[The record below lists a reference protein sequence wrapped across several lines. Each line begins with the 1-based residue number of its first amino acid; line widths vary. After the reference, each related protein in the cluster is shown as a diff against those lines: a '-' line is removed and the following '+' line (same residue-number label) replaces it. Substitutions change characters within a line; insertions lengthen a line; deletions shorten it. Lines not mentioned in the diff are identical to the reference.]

1 MKESVKNLF
10 EYFLEASERGPGL
23 DTEFVIINSPK
34 KKDTDTFSREI
45 ATIETT
51 VIKHAEFISSN
62 KYYKR
67 FTKYSFLDDF
77 EEQFYY
83 IPFKYHIDLSLIKD
97 PILIRIHLEY
107 ILEKLTKQYP
117 KLKLE
122 LNPENEV

>member
-1 MKESVKNLF
+1 MKGPVANLLHVESQRHIISPDVLAFDYLNNGDHSIEYKLGF
-10 EYFLEASERGPGL
+10 ESKYDP
-23 DTEFVIINSPK
+23 
-34 KKDTDTFSREI
+34 
-45 ATIETT
+45 
-51 VIKHAEFISSN
+51 EFISSN

-97 PILIRIHLEY
+97 PVLARIHLEY

-122 LNPENEV
+122 LNPENEI